1 MIYGNPV
8 TTWATALAIVLVV
21 ALLLSALKRL
31 VLARIARLA
40 DRTPTTADNVAI
52 RLLRG
57 TRLVFLV
64 LVAIAVVF
72 LVVDL
77 TDPLRRTLRWIA
89 IVAVLVQIAHWGNA
103 AIGYWFTHYSARRGT
118 AADPGSVTTM
128 NALSYVARFALW
140 VVLLL
145 VALDTFGINITAL
158 VTGLGITGIAVA
170 LALQNILGD
179 LFAALSIVLDK
190 PFVVGDHIEFDAFA
204 GTVEHIGLK
213 STRIRSVTGELIVAS
228 NGDLLK
234 GRIRNFR
241 NMRQRRAIVVTRVPS
256 DLGDDAVARVS
267 GLLGAALAARPGARL
282 EGTHLRATTESALE
296 FETVYFVT
304 TPDADAATAAQEA
317 LMLETRRAFAAAGIR
332 LLSQV
337 AVPRAN

>member
-1 MIYGNPV
+1 MIYGNSLAS
-8 TTWATALAIVLVV
+8 WLTALAVVAVV
-21 ALLLSALKRL
+21 ALLLGALKSL
-31 VLARIARLA
+31 VLFRLARLA
-40 DRTPTTADNVAI
+40 ERTPTSADNVAV

-64 LVAIAVVF
+64 LVTIAVLF
-72 LVVDL
+72 LVLDVA
-77 TDPLRRTLRWIA
+77 DPLRRFLRWIA
-89 IVAVLVQIAHWGNA
+89 IAAILVQIAGWGNA
-103 AIGYWFTHYSARRGT
+103 AIAYWFAHYSARRGAT
-118 AADPGSVTTM
+118 VDPGSVTTM

-145 VALDTFGINITAL
+145 VALDTFGINVTAL

-241 NMRQRRAIVVTRVPS
+241 NMRQRRAIVVTRVPP
-256 DLGDDAVARVS
+256 DLGDDAVARVPE
-267 GLLGAALAARPGARL
+267 LLGAALAARPGSRL

>member
-1 MIYGNPV
+1 MIYGNSL
-8 TTWATALAIVLVV
+8 TSWATALAIVLVV
-21 ALLLSALKRL
+21 AVLLGALKRL
-31 VLARIARLA
+31 VLGRITRLA
-40 DRTPTTADNVAI
+40 DRTPTTVDNVAI

-72 LVVDL
+72 LVVDV

-89 IVAVLVQIAHWGNA
+89 IVAVLVQIANWGNA
-103 AIGYWFTHYSARRGT
+103 AIGYWFAHYSVRRGT

-158 VTGLGITGIAVA
+158 ITGLGITGIAVA

-241 NMRQRRAIVVTRVPS
+241 NMRQRRTIVLTRVPP
-256 DLGDDAVARVS
+256 DLGDDAVARVP
-267 GLLGAALAARPGARL
+267 GLLAAALAARPGSRL
-282 EGTHLRATTESALE
+282 GGTHLRATTESALE

-304 TPDADAATAAQEA
+304 TPDADAATAALEA
-317 LMLETRRAFAAAGIR
+317 LMIETRRAFAAAGIR

>member
-1 MIYGNPV
+1 MIYGDAV
-8 TTWATALAIVLVV
+8 TPWATALAIVLVV

-31 VLARIARLA
+31 VLSRIARLA
-40 DRTPTTADNVAI
+40 DRTPTSVDNVAI

-64 LVAIAVVF
+64 LVAIGVVF
-72 LVVDL
+72 LVVDV

-89 IVAVLVQIAHWGNA
+89 IVAVLVQIANWGNA

-241 NMRQRRAIVVTRVPS
+241 NMRQRRAIVVTRVPP
-256 DLGDDAVARVS
+256 DLADDAVARIP
-267 GLLGAALAARPGARL
+267 GLLGAALAARPGSRL

-304 TPDADAATAAQEA
+304 TPDGDAATAAQEA
-317 LMLETRRAFAAAGIR
+317 LMLETRRAFASAGIR

>member
-1 MIYGNPV
+1 MIYGNPLAS
-8 TTWATALAIVLVV
+8 WAVALGAIVVV
-21 ALLLSALKRL
+21 ALLLGGLKRL
-31 VLARIARLA
+31 VLTRLERLA
-40 DRTPTTADNVAI
+40 ERTPTSVDNVAV

-57 TRLVFLV
+57 TRFVFLV
-64 LVAIAVVF
+64 LVAIGVVF
-72 LVVDL
+72 LVMDVNE
-77 TDPLRRTLRWIA
+77 PARRMLRWIA
-89 IVAVLVQIAHWGNA
+89 IVAVLVQIANWGNA
-103 AIGYWFTHYSARRGT
+103 AIGYWFAHYSARRGAT
-118 AADPGSVTTM
+118 TDPGSATTM

-170 LALQNILGD
+170 LAIQNILGD

-213 STRIRSVTGELIVAS
+213 STRIRSVTGELIIAS

-241 NMRQRRAIVVTRVPS
+241 SMRERRNILVTRIPP
-256 DLGDDAVARVS
+256 DTPDDAVARLPELMREIVR
-267 GLLGAALAARPGARL
+267 ARPDARL
-282 EGTHLRATTESALE
+282 DRTSLRALTDSALE

-304 TPDADAATAAQEA
+304 SPDAAAAVEVQQAV
-317 LMLETRRAFAAAGIR
+317 LLESRRAFAAAGIR
-332 LLSQV
+332 LLSQ
-337 AVPRAN
+337 AAATRAT

>member
-8 TTWATALAIVLVV
+8 TSWALAVAAVVVV
-21 ALLLSALKRL
+21 ALLLGALKRL
-31 VLARIARLA
+31 VLTRLA
-40 DRTPTTADNVAI
+40 RVAERTPTSIDNVAV

-57 TRLVFLV
+57 TRFVFLV
-64 LVAIAVVF
+64 LVAIAIVF
-72 LVVDL
+72 LVMDL
-77 TDPLRRTLRWIA
+77 PDPLRRILRWLA
-89 IVAVLVQIAHWGNA
+89 IVAVLVQIANWGNA
-103 AIGYWFTHYSARRGT
+103 AIGYWFAHYAGRRGE

-158 VTGLGITGIAVA
+158 ITGLGITGIAVA
-170 LALQNILGD
+170 LAVQNILGD

-213 STRIRSVTGELIVAS
+213 STRIRSVTGELIIAS

-241 NMRQRRAIVVTRVPS
+241 NMRERRAILVTRIPA
-256 DLGDDAVARVS
+256 DTPDEAAARVPELMRAV
-267 GLLGAALAARPGARL
+267 LLAQRDARL
-282 EGTHLRATTESALE
+282 DHTHLRALTEAALE
-296 FETVYFVT
+296 FETTYFVT
-304 TPDADAATAAQEA
+304 TADESAATETQQVV
-317 LMLETRRAFAAAGIR
+317 LLESRKAFAAAGLR
-332 LLSQV
+332 LISQV
-337 AVPRAN
+337 PATRAN

>member
-1 MIYGNPV
+1 MIYGNSL
-8 TTWATALAIVLVV
+8 TSWLTALAVVAAV
-21 ALLLSALKRL
+21 ALLLGALKSL
-31 VLARIARLA
+31 VLARLTRLA
-40 DRTPTTADNVAI
+40 ERTPTSVDNVAV

-64 LVAIAVVF
+64 LVSIAVVF
-72 LVVDL
+72 LLLDV
-77 TDPLRRTLRWIA
+77 TDPLRRFLRWIA
-89 IVAVLVQIAHWGNA
+89 IVAVLVQIASWGNA
-103 AIGYWFTHYSARRGT
+103 AIAYWFAHYSARRGAT
-118 AADPGSVTTM
+118 ADPGSVTTM

-145 VALDTFGINITAL
+145 VALDTFGINVTAL

-190 PFVVGDHIEFDAFA
+190 PFVVGDHIEVDAFA

-241 NMRQRRAIVVTRVPS
+241 NMRQRRGIVVTRVPP
-256 DLGDDAVARVS
+256 DLGDDAVARVP

-282 EGTHLRATTESALE
+282 QGTHLRATTESALE

-304 TPDADAATAAQEA
+304 TPDANAATAAQEA
-317 LMLETRRAFAAAGIR
+317 LMLETRRAFAAAGIP

>member
-1 MIYGNPV
+1 MIYGNSL
-8 TTWATALAIVLVV
+8 TSWAAALTIILVV

-31 VLARIARLA
+31 VLGRIARLA
-40 DRTPTTADNVAI
+40 DRTPTTVDNVAI

-64 LVAIAVVF
+64 LVAIAVIF
-72 LVVDL
+72 LVIDIP
-77 TDPLRRTLRWIA
+77 DPLRRTLRWVA

-103 AIGYWFTHYSARRGT
+103 AIGYWFAHYSARRGT

-145 VALDTFGINITAL
+145 VALDTFGINVTAL

-213 STRIRSVTGELIVAS
+213 STRIRSVTGELIIAS

-241 NMRQRRAIVVTRVPS
+241 NMRQRRAIVVTRVPP
-256 DLGDDAVARVS
+256 DLNDDAVARVP
-267 GLLGAALAARPGARL
+267 GLLGSALAARPGSRL
-282 EGTHLRATTESALE
+282 EGTHLRATTDSALE

-304 TPDADAATAAQEA
+304 TPDAAAATAAQEA
-317 LMLETRRAFAAAGIR
+317 LMLESRRAFAAAGIR
-332 LLSQV
+332 LLSQI

>member
-1 MIYGNPV
+1 MYGSSM
-8 TTWATALAIVLVV
+8 TSWATTLAIVLVV

-31 VLARIARLA
+31 VLGRITRLA
-40 DRTPTTADNVAI
+40 ERTPTSLDNVAV

-57 TRLVFLV
+57 TRFVFLV
-64 LVAIAVVF
+64 LVAIAIVF
-72 LVVDL
+72 LVIDVA
-77 TDPLRRTLRWIA
+77 DPLRRLLRWIA
-89 IVAVLVQIAHWGNA
+89 IVAVLVQIANWGNA
-103 AIGYWFTHYSARRGT
+103 AIGYWFTSYSTRRGT

-145 VALDTFGINITAL
+145 VALDTFGINVTAL

-170 LALQNILGD
+170 LAVQNILGD

-213 STRIRSVTGELIVAS
+213 STRVRSVTGELIIAS

-241 NMRQRRAIVVTRVPS
+241 SMRERRNILVTRVPP
-256 DLGDDAVARVS
+256 DTGDEAIARIPELMRSV
-267 GLLGAALAARPGARL
+267 LLTCRDARL
-282 EGTHLRATTESALE
+282 ERTHLRAVTDSALE

-304 TPDADAATAAQEA
+304 TPDQSAALEVQEA
-317 LMLETRRAFAAAGIR
+317 VLLETRRAFAAAG
-332 LLSQV
+332 LLLMSQV
-337 AVPRAN
+337 AATRTN

>member
-1 MIYGNPV
+1 MIYGNPW
-8 TTWATALAIVLVV
+8 TTWLTAFAVVVVV

-40 DRTPTTADNVAI
+40 ERTPTPVDNVAV
-52 RLLRG
+52 RLLHG

-64 LVAIAVVF
+64 LVAIGVVF
-72 LVVDL
+72 LVADVS
-77 TDPLRRTLRWIA
+77 DPLRRVLRWMA
-89 IVAVLVQIAHWGNA
+89 VVAVLVQIANWGNA
-103 AIGYWFTHYSARRGT
+103 AIGYWFAHYAARRGT
-118 AADPGSVTTM
+118 TVDPGSVTTM

-145 VALDTFGINITAL
+145 VALDTFGINVTAL

-170 LALQNILGD
+170 LAVQNILGD

-241 NMRQRRAIVVTRVPS
+241 NMRERRMILLTRMPADSADDAIARVPE
-256 DLGDDAVARVS
+256 LMKEAVGSHSAARV
-267 GLLGAALAARPGARL
+267 
-282 EGTHLRATTESALE
+282 EHTYLRAVTDSALE

-304 TPDADAATAAQEA
+304 LPDQAAAVDAQQAVLLAS
-317 LMLETRRAFAAAGIR
+317 RRAFAAAGLR
-332 LLSQV
+332 LMSQV
-337 AVPRAN
+337 AATRAN

>member
-8 TTWATALAIVLVV
+8 TAWATALAIVLVV
-21 ALLLSALKRL
+21 ALLLGALKRL
-31 VLARIARLA
+31 VLGRIARMA
-40 DRTPTTADNVAI
+40 DRAPTTVDNVAI

-72 LVVDL
+72 LVVDV
-77 TDPLRRTLRWIA
+77 TDPLRRALRWIA

-103 AIGYWFTHYSARRGT
+103 AIGYWFTHYSVRRGA

-158 VTGLGITGIAVA
+158 ITGLGITGIAVA

-241 NMRQRRAIVVTRVPS
+241 NMRERRAIVVTRVPP
-256 DLGDDAVARVS
+256 DLGDDTIARVPA
-267 GLLGAALAARPGARL
+267 LLGAALGARPGSRL
-282 EGTHLRATTESALE
+282 DGTRLRATTESALE

-304 TPDADAATAAQEA
+304 TPDAAAAAAAQEA

>member
-8 TTWATALAIVLVV
+8 TIWALVVAAVVAV
-21 ALLLSALKRL
+21 ALLLGALKRL
-31 VLARIARLA
+31 ILTRLARGAE
-40 DRTPTTADNVAI
+40 RTPTSIDNIAV

-57 TRLVFLV
+57 TRFVFLV
-64 LVAIAVVF
+64 LVAIAIVF
-72 LVVDL
+72 LVMDVPE
-77 TDPLRRTLRWIA
+77 PLRRILRWIA
-89 IVAVLVQIAHWGNA
+89 IVAVLVQIANWGSA
-103 AIGYWFTHYSARRGT
+103 AIGYWFAHYSARRGE

-158 VTGLGITGIAVA
+158 ITGLGITGIAVA
-170 LALQNILGD
+170 LAVQNILGD

-213 STRIRSVTGELIVAS
+213 STRIRSVTGELIIAS

-241 NMRQRRAIVVTRVPS
+241 NMRERRNILVTRIPS
-256 DLGDDAVARVS
+256 DTADEAAARVPELMR
-267 GLLGAALAARPGARL
+267 GVLIARPDARL
-282 EGTHLRATTESALE
+282 DHTHLRAVTDSALE
-296 FETVYFVT
+296 FETTYFVT
-304 TPDADAATAAQEA
+304 TPDEAAAVEVQQAV
-317 LMLETRRAFAAAGIR
+317 LLESRKAFAAAGLR

-337 AVPRAN
+337 PARRAN

>member
-1 MIYGNPV
+1 MIYGNSV
-8 TTWATALAIVLVV
+8 TSWATALAVIVVV

-31 VLARIARLA
+31 VLGRIARLA
-40 DRTPTTADNVAI
+40 ERTPTSVDNIAV

-57 TRLVFLV
+57 TRLIFLA
-64 LVAIAVVF
+64 LVSIAVVF
-72 LVVDL
+72 LVVDV
-77 TDPLRRTLRWIA
+77 TDPVRRVLRWLA
-89 IVAVLVQIAHWGNA
+89 IVAVLVQIANWGNA
-103 AIGYWFTHYSARRGT
+103 AIGYWFTHYAARRGT

-145 VALDTFGINITAL
+145 VALDTFGMNITAL

-170 LALQNILGD
+170 LAVQNILGD

-190 PFVVGDHIEFDAFA
+190 PFVVGDHIEFDSFA

-213 STRIRSVTGELIVAS
+213 STRIRSVTGELIIAS
-228 NGDLLK
+228 NGDLLR

-241 NMRQRRAIVVTRVPS
+241 NMRERRAILVTRIPP
-256 DLGDDAVARVS
+256 DTGDDAVARVPE
-267 GLLGAALAARPGARL
+267 LMQAALDARRDARL
-282 EGTHLRATTESALE
+282 EHTHLRGVTDSALE

-304 TPDADAATAAQEA
+304 TADQAAAVEVQEA
-317 LMLETRRAFAAAGIR
+317 VLLQTRRVFAAAGVR

-337 AVPRAN
+337 AATRAN

>member
-1 MIYGNPV
+1 M
-8 TTWATALAIVLVV
+8 VV
-21 ALLLSALKRL
+21 ALLLGALKRL
-31 VLARIARLA
+31 LLVRITRLA
-40 DRTPTTADNVAI
+40 ERTPTSIDNIAV

-57 TRLVFLV
+57 TRFVFLV

-72 LVVDL
+72 LVVDV
-77 TDPLRRTLRWIA
+77 TDPLRRILRWLA
-89 IVAVLVQIAHWGNA
+89 IVAVLVQIANWGNA

-170 LALQNILGD
+170 LAVQNILGD

-213 STRIRSVTGELIVAS
+213 STRIRSVSGELIIAS

-241 NMRQRRAIVVTRVPS
+241 NMRERRNIVVTRIPA
-256 DLGDDAVARVS
+256 DTADDAVARVAELMR
-267 GLLGAALAARPGARL
+267 GVVLAQRDARI
-282 EGTHLRATTESALE
+282 ETTHLRAVTDSALE

-304 TPDADAATAAQEA
+304 TPDQSTATGIQQAV
-317 LMLETRRAFAAAGIR
+317 LLESRKTFAAAGVR
-332 LLSQV
+332 LISQV
-337 AVPRAN
+337 PAARAN